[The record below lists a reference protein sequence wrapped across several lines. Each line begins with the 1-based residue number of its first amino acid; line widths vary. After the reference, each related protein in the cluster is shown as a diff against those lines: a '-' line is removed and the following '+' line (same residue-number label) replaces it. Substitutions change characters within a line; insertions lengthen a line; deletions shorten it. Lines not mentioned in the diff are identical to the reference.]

1 MAKTAAVVADEVEA
15 PEPEPTLRET
25 LEAARDEVVGRQEAP
40 AATTEAPAAAAPAET
55 PEPRAGRDAS
65 GRFAPKEPA
74 PAPAAA
80 STVTPSAAAPAAAP
94 PEPPQPS
101 TLAPQFW
108 TAQGKAIW
116 KDVPEAARQE
126 ILRRE
131 REAAQQASRFDDE
144 RQLAKQFSEITGKH
158 QAIVART
165 GQHPLQVYEGFL
177 GIMSVL
183 QGSDPN
189 SKAALIRDVA
199 MRNGIDLRAL
209 AGSPQNFAPGQTP
222 APAAPAPALPPEI
235 VQTTREWQEHKA
247 KLQREQEAQARA
259 EQERVLQ
266 DIAEF
271 RAKPE
276 AEFFDAVKDQMIAML
291 NAGTA
296 QTLDEAYNAAIWT
309 RPDIRQVLLDRQNAA
324 ASTAAKQAEAARK
337 ARLKGGSIRGGSGA
351 VPDGAPPNR
360 SLREELQAN
369 FAEARSRL

>member
-1 MAKTAAVVADEVEA
+1 MAKAAPAVADEVEA
-15 PEPEPTLRET
+15 PEAEPTLRET
-25 LEAARDEVVGRQEAP
+25 LEAARDEVLAAQEP
-40 AATTEAPAAAAPAET
+40 AAEAAAPAAAQADAPTGEGR
-55 PEPRAGRDAS
+55 PRDQS
-65 GRFAPKEPA
+65 GRFAPKEP
-74 PAPAAA
+74 PAAA
-80 STVTPSAAAPAAAP
+80 AASSVTPSAAAAPAPGAA
-94 PEPPQPS
+94 EAPQPS

-108 TAQGKAIW
+108 TAAGKAIW
-116 KDVPEAARQE
+116 KEVPEAARQE

-131 REAAQQASRFDDE
+131 REAASQASRFDDE
-144 RQLAKQFSEITGKH
+144 RQLARQFSEITGKH

-183 QGSDPN
+183 QGSDPA

-199 MRNGIDLRAL
+199 MRNGIDLRTL
-209 AGSPQNFAPGQTP
+209 AGASPNSPTAPNG
-222 APAAPAPALPPEI
+222 APSAPAPALPPEI
-235 VQTTREWQEHKA
+235 VQTAREWQEFKT
-247 KLQREQEAQARA
+247 KQQRDQEAQARA
-259 EQERVLQ
+259 EQEKVLQ
-266 DIAEF
+266 DIADF

-296 QTLDEAYNAAIWT
+296 QTLDDAYNAAIWT

-337 ARLKGGSIRGGSGA
+337 ARLKGGSIRGGSGS
-351 VPDGAPPNR
+351 VPDGAPQNR